1 MGISATGG
9 MALGGFP
16 IGPPPV
22 GLLGLGSSGG
32 MYGPPRMQSTYYGKP
47 VKHMSEHEKRLLY
60 GMQIMGPSVPKPQM
74 DLYRK
79 HNLVPPSAV
88 GGQRRVTVN
97 EGLRAIKIKEN
108 LDPEYLPDL
117 TPRPPPAPPPAAVG
131 APVSVAPQAVPTDIN
146 AIQQQATN
154 QQGLQ
159 PAGANLVNLLA
170 QQQAA
175 RFSPNI
181 QAIRQGFLTV

>member
-1 MGISATGG
+1 MGLALAVGAGNKMLGSGGGG
-9 MALGGFP
+9 MG
-16 IGPPPV
+16 
-22 GLLGLGSSGG
+22 
-32 MYGPPRMQSTYYGKP
+32 GPPRMQSTYYGKP
-47 VKHMSEHEKRLLY
+47 IKHMSEHEKRLLY
-60 GMQIMGPSVPKPQM
+60 GMQIMGPSVSKPQM

-88 GGQRRVTVN
+88 GGLRRVPVQ

-131 APVSVAPQAVPTDIN
+131 APVSVAPQAIPTDIN
-146 AIQQQATN
+146 AIQQQATS

-159 PAGANLVNLLA
+159 PAGANLVSLLA

-181 QAIRQGFLTV
+181 QAIRQGFLTG